1 MKNYLRLNKK
11 NLKKYK
17 IEYGWEGIGNGA
29 HNPIKIDSIN
39 KPYTRLKLKQL
50 ENYIQISNLTLEFL
64 YLKNCKN
71 IEIKDCRINHL
82 VLTSCR
88 RMILRNNILLSF
100 VLFTSKN
107 NKIIGNQISRLDYH
121 LVKNNQWDHRENKIL
136 SLVLCV
142 ALILIYYI
150 ISYEYLLGLIYFIP
164 IVGVVIYAK
173 ILSKVQNKRVSNL
186 PENIFLE
193 NVEINLEN

>member
-1 MKNYLRLNKK
+1 MKNYLRLSEK

-17 IEYGWEGIGNGA
+17 NEYCWEGIGNETY
-29 HNPIKIDSIN
+29 NPIKIDSIN
-39 KPYTRLKLKQL
+39 KQYIRLKLKRL

-71 IEIKDCRINHL
+71 IEIKYCRINHL

-107 NKIIGNQISRLDYH
+107 NKIIGNQISQKDYH
-121 LVKNNQWDHRENKIL
+121 LVKNNHWDHRENKTL
-136 SLVLCV
+136 SLVFCV
-142 ALILIYYI
+142 ALILLFYI

-164 IVGVVIYAK
+164 IVGIVIYAK
-173 ILSKVQNKRVSNL
+173 ILYKIQNKRISTLQDNT
-186 PENIFLE
+186 FAR
-193 NVEINLEN
+193 